1 MKIKLAQACT
11 IAVHENLRSTGHS
24 LVRFKVRPG
33 AWTQYGLTLSGE
45 MSPAMEVCDVGVAGE
60 LCMRVA
66 VNNDNNNNSH

>member
-1 MKIKLAQACT
+1 
-11 IAVHENLRSTGHS
+11 
-24 LVRFKVRPG
+24 
-33 AWTQYGLTLSGE
+33 

>member
-1 MKIKLAQACT
+1 MGLLSNVQTKIKLAQACT

-33 AWTQYGLTLSGE
+33 AWMQYGLTLSSE

-60 LCMRVA
+60 LYEGGCQ
-66 VNNDNNNNSH
+66 